1 MVLQCS
7 GNTSLFLGKTLN
19 TKALKCILSTH
30 SNNWKGNV
38 SCRLEIP
45 WAVNQNTQFE
55 AATLKPWMVHSTAVR
70 TLGIKSLLEC
80 DFSFSCHY
88 LPALI

>member
-19 TKALKCILSTH
+19 TKILNCILSTH

-45 WAVNQNTQFE
+45 WAVNQNVQFE

-70 TLGIKSLLEC
+70 TLGINLRLNVIFLLVVII
-80 DFSFSCHY
+80 Y
-88 LPALI
+88 QL